1 MFFCEFRKIFKS
13 TFSYRIPL
21 MAASVKSKKKDMVYK
36 EATTIYACFFLNDAM
51 TF

>member
-36 EATTIYACFFLNDAM
+36 EATIYACFFLNDAM